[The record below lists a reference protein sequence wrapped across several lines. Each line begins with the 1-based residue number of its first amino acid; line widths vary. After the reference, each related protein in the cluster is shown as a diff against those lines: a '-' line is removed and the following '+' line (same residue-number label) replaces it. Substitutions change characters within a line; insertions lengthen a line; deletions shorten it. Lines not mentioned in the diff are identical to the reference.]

1 MGALSDSCVKAEKE
15 RLKEIAD
22 KKGVIEALFF
32 NKDDFRAGYKRGV
45 EWALVEIRKQIEL
58 CAVNQMDFPTQHLY
72 DFINGTLCK
81 KK

>member
-1 MGALSDSCVKAEKE
+1 MGTLDESMRNAVITRITELEK
-15 RLKEIAD
+15 RNVIDAMLFDAD
-22 KKGVIEALFF
+22 EFKI
-32 NKDDFRAGYKRGV
+32 GYKRGV

-58 CAVNQMDFPTQHLY
+58 CAVNQMDFPIQRLY

>member
-1 MGALSDSCVKAEKE
+1 MGTLDESMRNAVITRITELEK
-15 RLKEIAD
+15 RNVIDAMLFDAD
-22 KKGVIEALFF
+22 EFKI
-32 NKDDFRAGYKRGV
+32 GYKRGV
-45 EWALVEIRKQIEL
+45 EWAFGEIRKQIEL